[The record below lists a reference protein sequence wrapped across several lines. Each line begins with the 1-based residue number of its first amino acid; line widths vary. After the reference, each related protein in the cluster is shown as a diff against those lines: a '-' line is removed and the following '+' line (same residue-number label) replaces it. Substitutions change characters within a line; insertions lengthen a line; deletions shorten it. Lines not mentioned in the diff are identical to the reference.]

1 MKGHRSLLP
10 GFAGTVVLT
19 SLLAA
24 SQGMGLTRINLP
36 FLLGTMFTPDRERA
50 RLVGFGVHLANGWL
64 FAAIYAATFER
75 MRRATWW
82 FGAAIGLV
90 HALFV
95 LLAAMPALPS
105 LHPRMASEEQGP
117 TPTRQLQPP
126 GFMALNYG
134 RRTPVSVVAAHL
146 AYGAI
151 LGLLY
156 RPLRRTGDDA
166 APSSHAGVP
175 QQ

>member
-1 MKGHRSLLP
+1 MTGRESLLP
-10 GFAGTVVLT
+10 GFVGTVVLT

-24 SQGMGLTRINLP
+24 SQAIGLTRINLP

-50 RLVGFGVHLANGWL
+50 RLVGFGVHLVNGWL
-64 FAAIYAATFER
+64 FATIYAAAFER
-75 MRRATWW
+75 LGRATWCL
-82 FGAAIGLV
+82 GAAIGLV
-90 HALFV
+90 HSLFV

-126 GFMALNYG
+126 GFMAVNYG
-134 RRTPVSVVAAHL
+134 RRTPLSAVVAHL

-151 LGLLY
+151 LGMLY
-156 RPLRRTGDDA
+156 RAQRMPG
-166 APSSHAGVP
+166 
-175 QQ
+175 

>member
-1 MKGHRSLLP
+1 MNRRGVLLP

-24 SQGMGLTRINLP
+24 SQGLGLTRINLP
-36 FLLGTMFTPDRERA
+36 FLVGTMVTPDRERA
-50 RLVGFGVHLANGWL
+50 RVAGFGLHMVNGWL

-75 MRRATWW
+75 LRRATWW
-82 FGAAIGLV
+82 LGAAIGLV

-126 GFMALNYG
+126 GFMAANYG
-134 RRTPVSVVAAHL
+134 RRTALSVVLAHL
-146 AYGAI
+146 AYGAV

-156 RPLRRTGDDA
+156 REER
-166 APSSHAGVP
+166 
-175 QQ
+175 

>member
-1 MKGHRSLLP
+1 MNRHILLP

-19 SLLAA
+19 SLMAA
-24 SQGMGLTRINLP
+24 SQGLGMTRVNLP

-50 RLVGFGVHLANGWL
+50 KLVGFGAHMLNGWL
-64 FAAIYAATFER
+64 FAAVYAATFER
-75 MRRATWW
+75 FRRATWW
-82 FGAAIGLV
+82 LGAGVGLV

-117 TPTRQLQPP
+117 SPTRQLQPP
-126 GFMALNYG
+126 GFLAMNYG
-134 RRTPVSVVAAHL
+134 RRTPISVVLAHL

-156 RPLRRTGDDA
+156 RVGVGD
-166 APSSHAGVP
+166 SE
-175 QQ
+175 